1 MLKGFS
7 KKLNNEVLRY
17 RNEKFIPAL
26 RLIGRGFFTP
36 FLQPKAFFANSS
48 HPYDNPTPLSNFAEM
63 FAILLVSASLL
74 TCYGGMCGHLVLAQ
88 WLCGR
93 SFLGYPDQPKYLL
106 TEAGVAYRLSG
117 C

>member
-7 KKLNNEVLRY
+7 RKSNKEVLGY
-17 RNEKFIPAL
+17 RTKRFIPAL
-26 RLIGRGFFTP
+26 KLTGRGFFTP
-36 FLQPKAFFANSS
+36 FLQPAAFFANSS

-63 FAILLVSASLL
+63 FAILLVSAALL
-74 TCYGGMCGHLVLAQ
+74 TCYGSMCGHLVLAQ

-93 SFLGYPDQPKYLL
+93 SFLGYPAQPKYLL
-106 TEAGVAYRLSG
+106 TEAGVGYRLSG